1 MNAVLRECLLA
12 ASLAALAAAQVLP
25 NTQVE
30 SLAGQKLTIP
40 LAFGGK
46 PAILVWS
53 FSKKAGEATRTWTDP
68 LVKEGLPVWSGAML
82 EAAPR
87 FVRPM
92 IRSGMRKGMP
102 DTQQQRALLFY
113 QGEKQW
119 RQILKPPKDDDPLVV
134 LLDAQCNVAWSYSG
148 VYSAKALDEVRQ
160 RFKGMVK

>member
-1 MNAVLRECLLA
+1 MNGVLGEWLLA
-12 ASLAALAAAQVLP
+12 ASLASLAAAQALP

-40 LAFGGK
+40 QAFAGK
-46 PAILVWS
+46 PIILVWS
-53 FSKKAGEATRTWTDP
+53 FSKKAGEATRAWTDP
-68 LVKEGLPVWSGAML
+68 LAKEGLPVWSAAML

-92 IRSGMRKGMP
+92 IRSGMRKDMP
-102 DTQQQRALLFY
+102 DTQQQRSLLLY

-134 LLDAQCNVAWSYSG
+134 LLDAQGNVAWSYSG
-148 VYSAKALDEVRQ
+148 LYSPKALDEVRQ
-160 RFKGMVK
+160 RFKGMAK